1 MAPGRTTA
9 ARTSARPRPSAGAAS
24 RLDLL
29 EALLLARD
37 PEQCSQRALAW
48 LQRQC
53 GVRRALCLAADA
65 ARVRLVPV
73 ASLGL
78 PSQRLDRFSVDLDVR
93 DHTLTQ
99 ALLSSAPVLLSMN
112 GHASAVTPLGQ
123 VHVMTLSL
131 APPTPSHRPARILI

>member
-1 MAPGRTTA
+1 M
-9 ARTSARPRPSAGAAS
+9 
-24 RLDLL
+24 
-29 EALLLARD
+29 
-37 PEQCSQRALAW
+37 AW

-78 PSQRLDRFSVDLDVR
+78 PSQRLDRFSVDIDVR
-93 DHTLTQ
+93 DHPLTQ

-123 VHVMTLSL
+123 GPVQAIPL
-131 APPTPSHRPARILI
+131 APLSSAESGTCS